1 MVRFKEVECFQVS
14 HPEVLRR
21 SKSAVIS
28 NRGRLVPLLLIILV
42 SCSSSPTEDLG
53 PVPLVTQGVYVLS
66 EGIPGQNN
74 SALTYFVPD
83 SDRVSQDVFRVANG
97 RPLGDAGRQMVV
109 SGTFACL
116 LVSGS
121 NKIEVMRTSDNVS
134 IATIPL
140 KSGGNPFALTVD
152 GNYAYVTNRDPLGS
166 VTVVDLTSNRILWDS
181 IGVGF
186 YPEGLTT
193 SLGKVYV
200 CNANQGSGRT
210 VSVIDEGTGRL
221 LRNIVVSD
229 GPSCADVAPDGSVW
243 ILCTGSVGG
252 SSGSST
258 ETPGSLFVIDP
269 IYDIVVDSIFVGG
282 HASEM
287 AISPDGFVY
296 VVEGNRILKY
306 NGLTYQLVTSGFV
319 VGSPSSNYD
328 AIAVDEYTNSVY
340 VADAKDFVQNG
351 EVRIY
356 SPDGFLKGRF
366 DTGVA
371 PVSIAFRR

>member
-1 MVRFKEVECFQVS
+1 MLSVAHS
-14 HPEVLRR
+14 EVLRR
-21 SKSAVIS
+21 SKSAVI
-28 NRGRLVPLLLIILV
+28 RCGGRLAPFLLIILV
-42 SCSSSPTEDLG
+42 YGCSSPTEDLG

-66 EGIPGQNN
+66 EGVAGQNN
-74 SALTYFVPD
+74 STLTYFVPD
-83 SDRVSQDVFRVANG
+83 SNKVSQDVFQTANG
-97 RPLGDAGRQMVV
+97 RPVGDAARQMVV
-109 SGTFACL
+109 SGSFAYL

-121 NKIEVMRTSDNVS
+121 KKIEVMRTSDNVS
-134 IATIPL
+134 IATISL
-140 KSGGNPFALTVD
+140 KPGQNPFSLTVD
-152 GNYAYVTNRDPLGS
+152 GNYAYVTNCDAPGS
-166 VTVVDLTSNRILWDS
+166 LTVIDLTANRVQRDS
-181 IGVGF
+181 IIVGF

-193 SLGKVYV
+193 SAGQVFV
-200 CNANQGSGRT
+200 CNADKGSGRT

-252 SSGSST
+252 SGGSNT
-258 ETPGSLFVIDP
+258 ETPGNLFVIDP

-282 HASEM
+282 HPSGM
-287 AISPDGFVY
+287 TISLDGFVY

-319 VGSPSSNYD
+319 VGSPTSNFD
-328 AIAVDEYTNSVY
+328 AIAVDDYTNLVY
-340 VADAKDFVQNG
+340 VADAKDFVQSG

-356 SPDGFLKGRF
+356 TADSFLQGRF

-371 PVSIAFRR
+371 PVSIAFKR